1 MQGQGGMVMNAIE
14 LLKKDHKEASDLM
27 DQIEIADKGD
37 RSAKELFNQLKQALT
52 LHTQIEEQIFY
63 PELKKHD
70 ETKDMMPEAFEEHQE
85 VKDILAEMSAL
96 SPADDEFMDKLTELR
111 EGVDHHVE
119 EEETEMF
126 PKAEK
131 VLGQSRLEE
140 LGRQLDEMK
149 QSKSATAT

>member
-1 MQGQGGMVMNAIE
+1 MNAIE
-14 LLKKDHKEASDLM
+14 LLKKDHKEASGLM
-27 DQIEIADKGD
+27 DQIETADKGD

-63 PELKKHD
+63 PELKKFD
-70 ETKDMMPEAFEEHQE
+70 ETKDMIPEAFEEHQE
-85 VKDILAEMSAL
+85 VKDILAEMSTL
-96 SPADDEFMDKLTELR
+96 SPSDDEFMDKLTELR
-111 EGVDHHVE
+111 DGVDHHVE

-140 LGRQLDEMK
+140 LGRQLEEMK
-149 QSKSATAT
+149 KSKSATATNRPR